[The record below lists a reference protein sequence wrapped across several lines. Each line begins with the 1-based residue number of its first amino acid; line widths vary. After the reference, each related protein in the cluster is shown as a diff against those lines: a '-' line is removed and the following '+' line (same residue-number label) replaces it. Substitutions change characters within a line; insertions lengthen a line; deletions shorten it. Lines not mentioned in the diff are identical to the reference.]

1 MQVAAVPADTFPHL
15 QATVDTLVRGVTAS
29 LPGGP
34 RVSAILVIAL
44 IVGVNVVLV
53 LAMLKGF
60 KAVGGIKT
68 YLSDFPSHNASTGLS
83 LILIFETG
91 LVVLIRLA
99 LGLIFP
105 DGYETWIYALV
116 GLAGVNVA
124 GLIGKR
130 ATDDKYVQAK
140 AMGKASAG
148 PSVNVE
154 GDATVTATATGEH
167 SAIPQAGTRPTNPA
181 VVAGV
186 EAIAKTQRVTFGG
199 SSQ

>member
-1 MQVAAVPADTFPHL
+1 MQAAAVHPI
-15 QATVDTLVRGVTAS
+15 ATVDTLIRGVTAS

-34 RVSAILVIAL
+34 KTSAVVVISI
-44 IVGVNVVLV
+44 IVAVNVLLV

-60 KAVGGIKT
+60 KAVGGVKT
-68 YLSDFPSHNASTGLS
+68 YLSDFPSQNAATGLS

-105 DGYETWIYALV
+105 DGYDTWVYALV

-124 GLIGKR
+124 GLSVKR
-130 ATDDKYVQAK
+130 LTDTGYVAAK
-140 AMGKASAG
+140 AAGKAQSG
-148 PSVNVE
+148 PSVTVE
-154 GDATVTATATGEH
+154 GDATVNATAEH
-167 SAIPQAGTRPTNPA
+167 ATTKATTKLADSTP
-181 VVAGV
+181 
-186 EAIAKTQRVTFGG
+186 FGG